1 VDRRRLVLSIA
12 LVLAVGA
19 VVVAVARSGFAP
31 PAADSDP
38 EEAAGAP
45 QQAAS
50 STPSSAQDGPE
61 SVPDRGLFSRSADGA
76 VAAATAYGLALD
88 GPEVFDTDHR
98 ERVLDEVASVRARD
112 ELGATF
118 DEGLELIATHL
129 GIDEAKGDDPGFV
142 WRVVPGGWQLRDFDP
157 HAATVAIWA
166 AVVVMADDALLV
178 EPGWRT
184 TEVKLAWEGGGWRLV
199 GFQTEPG
206 PNPTGTA
213 GAPDGVSVGRQINAF
228 APYRHWPDQVVPEVG
243 R

>member
-1 VDRRRLVLSIA
+1 VDRRPLVLSVA
-12 LVLAVGA
+12 LVLAVAA
-19 VVVAVARSGFAP
+19 VVVAVARSGSAP
-31 PAADSDP
+31 PADGSDA
-38 EEAAGAP
+38 EVAAGAP
-45 QQAAS
+45 RQAAS
-50 STPSSAQDGPE
+50 STPSSAQDGPAG
-61 SVPDRGLFSRSADGA
+61 VPDRAVFSRSAEGA

-88 GPEVFDTDHR
+88 GPEVFDPDHR

-118 DEGLELIATHL
+118 DEALELIATHL
-129 GIDEAKGDDPGFV
+129 SIDAVRGDDPGFV

-166 AVVVMADDALLV
+166 VVVVMADDALLV

-184 TEVKLAWEGGGWRLV
+184 TEVSLAWERGGWRLV

-206 PNPTGTA
+206 PNPAGTA
-213 GAPDGVSVGRQINAF
+213 GAPGGVSVGRQINAF
-228 APYRHWPDQVVPEVG
+228 APYRHWPDPAVPEVG